1 MMLNKNYKN
10 ANLCILVR
18 SGRDYDSDNGNLQFH
33 Y

>member
-18 SGRDYDSDNGNLQFH
+18 SGRDYDSDYENLQFH
-33 Y
+33 H